1 MNLVR
6 GLLLVEAAAFA
17 AAALSHSGILIADPV
32 AATAEAIL
40 AAVLLI
46 GWLVTAW
53 RPTWTRRTAVAVQAF
68 ALAGDLLG
76 LTITVLAEPD
86 RVPRH
91 HLPRRRGRGPGGG
104 DRARP
109 SAAAMS

>member
-76 LTITVLAEPD
+76 LTITVLADPE
-86 RVPRH
+86 RVADIVFHGGIAIMLGVGIVLAIR
-91 HLPRRRGRGPGGG
+91 LRR
-104 DRARP
+104 
-109 SAAAMS
+109 